1 MAFFNSLRAEPV
13 RLMPQPEHIRYAVPA
28 VSAYRRHGRTGR
40 PFYFAPC
47 GPGRLRGA
55 ALFSAMAISCL
66 RLMRALLFI
75 LLMPLA
81 AGAQASDLERI
92 PALIKGGALGLAQS
106 MVERNQPSPRQTE
119 LWMTW
124 ERQRYAVYFA
134 RGDWD
139 GLAQRV
145 AALPEDLPDDFRR
158 WALTQGAWARLSAGD
173 GEGARRFLR
182 DVLWQTEVPPTVL
195 SEARQL
201 VIRSYLVD
209 DNLADAQT
217 AVLRYKQDYQ
227 ASSDSWQE
235 LHATILLR
243 ANQPRNAM
251 EVLAGVHTH
260 EGRLLA
266 LLAALQSRAYAA
278 PKLLELS
285 QALTYETRN
294 KPRLNYQAWVLAA
307 MSALRANERLPR
319 SVALERAL
327 TLQNAAEADDKLFK
341 ARADDLWQAYD
352 RLAETAGKAAHL
364 TAGNDA
370 AWVKKAESYK
380 RDDAA
385 SARAFYAYLSSHAKS
400 ATTRALAHQRLAA
413 SLTEDGRDKVLR
425 RLYTGSTRYLTLDAI
440 PTPIRYRML
449 DAALGDF
456 DIDFAV
462 KLLKG
467 LEATPQG
474 QEASHW
480 KLRRARIL
488 IYAGDY
494 NAAESLLRDLL
505 CSISAFD
512 EDFAE
517 RYLQVLFDL
526 QLVGHHQEVLALLD
540 SVFYLVDTPRL
551 QREILYW
558 MAESRVAL
566 GQNAEA
572 AELYLRSAT
581 FDNPYGGDM
590 WGQSARFH
598 AAESLAK
605 AGLTADA
612 RDVYSGLLKFT
623 EDPKRR
629 VLLERNIQQLWLIEK
644 KTTTP

>member
-1 MAFFNSLRAEPV
+1 
-13 RLMPQPEHIRYAVPA
+13 MPTL
-28 VSAYRRHGRTGR
+28 S
-40 PFYFAPC
+40 
-47 GPGRLRGA
+47 
-55 ALFSAMAISCL
+55 L
-66 RLMRALLFI
+66 RLMRFLLFF
-75 LLMPLA
+75 LCLVA
-81 AGAQASDLERI
+81 AGAQASDLERV
-92 PALIKGGALGLAQS
+92 PVLIKGGAVGLAQS
-106 MVERNQPSPRQTE
+106 LVERNQPSPRE
-119 LWMTW
+119 LDLWIAW

-134 RGDWD
+134 RRDWD
-139 GLAQRV
+139 GLAQRA
-145 AALPEDLPDDFRR
+145 AALPLELPEDFRR

-182 DVLWQTEVPPTVL
+182 EILWQTESAPAAM

-227 ASSDSWQE
+227 ARSDGWQE

-243 ANQPRNAM
+243 ANQPRNAL

-278 PKLLELS
+278 PSLLAQAQKL
-285 QALTYETRN
+285 ANETRN
-294 KPRLNYQAWVLAA
+294 KPRLNYQAWVLVAA
-307 MSALRANERLPR
+307 SALRTSDRLQR
-319 SVALERAL
+319 SIALERAL
-327 TLQNAAEADDKLFK
+327 TLQNDKDDDRLF
-341 ARADDLWQAYD
+341 RVSADDLWQAYE
-352 RLAETAGKAAHL
+352 RLAEAEGNAAHL
-364 TAGNDA
+364 LVGNDA
-370 AWVKKAESYK
+370 AWLKKVEAYQ

-385 SARAFYAYLSSHAKS
+385 SARAFYAYLGTHAKS
-400 ATTRALAHQRLAA
+400 AATRALAHQRLAT
-413 SLTEDGRDKVLR
+413 SLGEDGRDKVLR
-425 RLYTGSTRYLTLDAI
+425 RLYTQSTRYATLEAI
-440 PTPIRYRML
+440 PASVRYHML
-449 DAALGDF
+449 DAALGSY

-462 KLLKG
+462 KLMQG
-467 LEATPQG
+467 LQAAPRG

-494 NAAESLLRDLL
+494 AAAQLLLRDLL
-505 CSISAFD
+505 CDISAFD
-512 EDFAE
+512 EEFAE
-517 RYLQVLFDL
+517 RYLQVMFDL
-526 QLVGHHQEVLALLD
+526 QLAGRHREAVALLE
-540 SVFYLVDTPRL
+540 SVFYLVDNVRM

-566 GQNAEA
+566 GEHAEA

-644 KTTTP
+644 KNTTP

>member
-1 MAFFNSLRAEPV
+1 MTAPSLRLV
-13 RLMPQPEHIRYAVPA
+13 RVF
-28 VSAYRRHGRTGR
+28 V
-40 PFYFAPC
+40 C
-47 GPGRLRGA
+47 
-55 ALFSAMAISCL
+55 
-66 RLMRALLFI
+66 I
-75 LLMPLA
+75 LLMLA
-81 AGAQASDLERI
+81 GGAQASDLERV
-92 PALIKGGALGLAQS
+92 PALIKGGAVGLAQS
-106 MVERNQPSPRQTE
+106 LVERNQPSPSQTN
-119 LWMTW
+119 LWMAW

-134 RGDWD
+134 RSDWD

-145 AALPEDLPDDFRR
+145 AALPPDLPDDFRR

-182 DVLWQTEVPPTVL
+182 EVLWQTGALPAAM
-195 SEARQL
+195 SEARQW

-227 ASSDSWQE
+227 ASSDGWQA

-243 ANQPRNAM
+243 SNQPRNAM
-251 EVLAGVHTH
+251 EVLAGVQTH

-266 LLAALQSRAYAA
+266 LLAAIQSRAYAA
-278 PKLLELS
+278 PSLLVQAQKL
-285 QALTYETRN
+285 AYETRN
-294 KPRLNYQAWVLAA
+294 KPRLNYQAWVLVAA
-307 MSALRANERLPR
+307 SALRANERLQR
-319 SVALERAL
+319 SVALEHAL
-327 TLQNAAEADDKLFK
+327 TLQSDSEADDKLFRV
-341 ARADDLWQAYD
+341 RADDLWQAYD
-352 RLAETAGKAAHL
+352 RLAEAAGKAAHL
-364 TAGNDA
+364 PVGKDTA
-370 AWVKKAESYK
+370 WLEKAESYK
-380 RDDAA
+380 RDAAA
-385 SARAFYAYLSSHAKS
+385 SARALYAYLSSHAKS
-400 ATTRALAHQRLAA
+400 AATRALAHQRLAD
-413 SLTEDGRDKVLR
+413 SLGEDGREKVLR
-425 RLYTGSTRYLTLDAI
+425 RLYTGSKRYATLEAI
-440 PTPIRYRML
+440 PASIRYHLL
-449 DAALGDF
+449 DAALGDYN
-456 DIDFAV
+456 INFAV
-462 KLLKG
+462 KLMQG
-467 LEATPQG
+467 LPAAPQG

-480 KLRRARIL
+480 TLRRGRIL

-494 NAAESLLRDLL
+494 AGAQALLRDLL
-505 CSISAFD
+505 CDISAFD

-517 RYLQVLFDL
+517 RYLQVMFDL
-526 QLVGHHQEVLALLD
+526 QLAGRHQEAVALLE
-540 SVFYLVDTPRL
+540 SVFYLVDTVRM

-566 GQNAEA
+566 GEYPEA

-612 RDVYSGLLKFT
+612 RDVYTGLLKFT

>member
-1 MAFFNSLRAEPV
+1 MSTLP
-13 RLMPQPEHIRYAVPA
+13 
-28 VSAYRRHGRTGR
+28 
-40 PFYFAPC
+40 
-47 GPGRLRGA
+47 
-55 ALFSAMAISCL
+55 L
-66 RLMRALLFI
+66 RLACLLVCS
-75 LLMPLA
+75 LLMLA
-81 AGAQASDLERI
+81 GGAQASDIERV
-92 PALIKGGALGLAQS
+92 PALIKGGAVGLAQTL
-106 MVERNQPSPRQTE
+106 VERNQPSPRQTDM
-119 LWMTW
+119 WMAW

-145 AALPEDLPDDFRR
+145 TALPPDLPDDFRR

-173 GEGARRFLR
+173 GEGARRVLR
-182 DVLWQTEVPPTVL
+182 AVLWQTGVTPAAMA
-195 SEARQL
+195 EARQW

-227 ASSDSWQE
+227 ARSDSWQE

-243 ANQPRNAM
+243 SHQPRNAM
-251 EVLAGVHTH
+251 EILAGVHTH

-266 LLAALQSRAYAA
+266 LLAAIQSRAYAA
-278 PKLLELS
+278 PELLAQAQKL
-285 QALTYETRN
+285 AHETRN
-294 KPRLNYQAWVLAA
+294 KPRLNYQAWVLVAA
-307 MSALRANERLPR
+307 AALRANERLQR

-327 TLQNAAEADDKLFK
+327 TLQKDSDADDKLFSV
-341 ARADDLWQAYD
+341 RADDLWQAYD
-352 RLAETAGKAAHL
+352 RLAEGVGKVAHL
-364 TAGNDA
+364 PVGKDA
-370 AWVKKAESYK
+370 AWLKKAESYK

-385 SARAFYAYLSSHAKS
+385 SARAFYAYLSRHAKS
-400 ATTRALAHQRLAA
+400 AATRTLAHQRLAD
-413 SLTEDGRDKVLR
+413 SLGEDGRDKVLR
-425 RLYTGSTRYLTLDAI
+425 RLYTGSTRYTTLEAI
-440 PTPIRYRML
+440 PATIRYHML
-449 DAALGDF
+449 DAALGEY

-462 KLLKG
+462 KLMQG
-467 LEATPQG
+467 LPAAPQG
-474 QEASHW
+474 QGASHW
-480 KLRRARIL
+480 QLRRARIL

-494 NAAESLLRDLL
+494 AGAEALLRDLL

-517 RYLQVLFDL
+517 RYLQVMFDL
-526 QLVGHHQEVLALLD
+526 QRVGRHQEVLALLD
-540 SVFYLVDTPRL
+540 SVFYLADTVRM

-566 GQNAEA
+566 GEHAEA

-581 FDNPYGGDM
+581 YDNPYGGDM

-612 RDVYSGLLKFT
+612 RDVYTGLLKFT

>member
-1 MAFFNSLRAEPV
+1 MVSDMTAPSLRLV
-13 RLMPQPEHIRYAVPA
+13 RVLVCTLCM
-28 VSAYRRHGRTGR
+28 
-40 PFYFAPC
+40 
-47 GPGRLRGA
+47 
-55 ALFSAMAISCL
+55 
-66 RLMRALLFI
+66 
-75 LLMPLA
+75 LA

-92 PALIKGGALGLAQS
+92 PALIKGGAVGLAQS
-106 MVERNQPSPRQTE
+106 LVERSQPTTRQTE
-119 LWMTW
+119 SWMAW

-134 RGDWD
+134 RSDWD
-139 GLAQRV
+139 GLGQRV
-145 AALPEDLPDDFRR
+145 AALPPGLPDDFRR

-182 DVLWQTEVPPTVL
+182 EVLWQTDATPAAMA
-195 SEARQL
+195 EARQL

-209 DNLADAQT
+209 DNLADAQN

-227 ASSDSWQE
+227 ARSDSWQE

-243 ANQPRNAM
+243 SNQPRNAM
-251 EVLAGVHTH
+251 EILAGVHTH

-266 LLAALQSRAYAA
+266 LLAAIQSRAYAA
-278 PKLLELS
+278 PNLLTQAQKL
-285 QALTYETRN
+285 AYETRN
-294 KPRLNYQAWVLAA
+294 KPQLNYRAWVLVAA
-307 MSALRANERLPR
+307 AALRTNERLQR
-319 SVALERAL
+319 STAIERAL
-327 TLQNAAEADDKLFK
+327 TLQKDSDADDKLFSV
-341 ARADDLWQAYD
+341 RADDLWQAYD
-352 RLAETAGKAAHL
+352 RLAEGAGQAAHL
-364 TAGNDA
+364 PVGKDA
-370 AWVKKAESYK
+370 AWLKKAESYK

-385 SARAFYAYLSSHAKS
+385 SARAFYAYLSRRAKS
-400 ATTRALAHQRLAA
+400 AATRALAHQRLAD
-413 SLTEDGRDKVLR
+413 SLGEDGRDKVLR
-425 RLYTGSTRYLTLDAI
+425 RLYTGSSRYTTLEAI
-440 PTPIRYRML
+440 PATIRYHLL
-449 DAALGDF
+449 DAALGEY

-462 KLLKG
+462 KLMQG
-467 LEATPQG
+467 LQAAPQG
-474 QEASHW
+474 QGASHW
-480 KLRRARIL
+480 NLRRARIL

-494 NAAESLLRDLL
+494 AAAQSLLRDLL
-505 CSISAFD
+505 CDISAFD

-517 RYLQVLFDL
+517 RYLQVMFDL
-526 QLVGHHQEVLALLD
+526 QLVGRHQDVLTLLD
-540 SVFYLVDTPRL
+540 SLFYLVDNVRM

-566 GQNAEA
+566 GEHAEA

-581 FDNPYGGDM
+581 FGNPYGGDM

-629 VLLERNIQQLWLIEK
+629 VLLERNIQKLWLIEK